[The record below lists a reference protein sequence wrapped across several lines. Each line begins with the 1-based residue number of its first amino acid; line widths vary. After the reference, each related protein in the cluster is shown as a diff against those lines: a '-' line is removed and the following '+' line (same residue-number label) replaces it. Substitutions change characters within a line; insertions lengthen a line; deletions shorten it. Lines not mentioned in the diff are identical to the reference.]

1 MNIPT
6 RTRTTTMAT
15 STATDAVQL
24 TAPALL
30 QLLQLASPAL
40 PVGGFSYSEGLES
53 AVDTA
58 HVRDEAGA
66 VAWLLDQL
74 HLSLARS
81 DLPAMAQAFSAWQ
94 RSDSDRVREINDWLV
109 HTRDSAEMRQQNL
122 QMGRS
127 MAEWLKHH
135 ESGDDRLAALNAL
148 APAPTWPV
156 AFALAAVYTGAE
168 RPAAMLAFAFGWS
181 ANMVAAAMRCVPLG
195 QIAGQRM
202 LARLIGQLPQA
213 VQAAE
218 AMHDAERQAFTPMLA
233 ILGALH
239 ESQYSRLFRS

>member
-1 MNIPT
+1 MLT
-6 RTRTTTMAT
+6 STHTTTTMAT
-15 STATDAVQL
+15 STATDAVHL
-24 TAPALL
+24 TPAALL

-40 PVGGFSYSEGLES
+40 PVGGFSYSESLES
-53 AVDTA
+53 AVDSGRVA
-58 HVRDEAGA
+58 DESSA

-74 HLSLARS
+74 HLSRARS

-109 HTRDSAEMRQQNL
+109 HTRDSAELRQQNL

-135 ESGDDRLAALNAL
+135 ESRDERLATLHAL

-156 AFALAAVYTGAE
+156 AFALAAVYSGAQ
-168 RPAAMLAFAFGWS
+168 RPAAMLAFAFGWA

-202 LARLIGQLPQA
+202 LARLIAQLPQA

-218 AMHDAERQAFTPMLA
+218 VMHDAERQAFTPMLA